1 MKRLPRAALALATLA
16 ALVLLASAA
25 VAAPKMTPKVDN
37 FILFVDYSGSMAMD
51 FQGTNGSKISLAK
64 ATMAAMNEK
73 IPALPYKGGLYT
85 FAPFGKVQE
94 LKPYDKPALGAAIAS
109 LKTDFDIFGRQTN
122 MGDGLAALDPVIGA
136 SSGKIAVILF
146 TDGENNLGSDAVAEA
161 KTLYA
166 KYGNR
171 LCLHVVSYADTT
183 RGKRIIDEIRALSK
197 CVVFS
202 EGAALKN
209 GAVLDQFVKDVFY
222 EEGGAADADKELI
235 VFRSLNFGFDKS
247 AITPEMLPSLEQ
259 ALTILK
265 QRPDLSIVVE
275 GHTDSMG
282 SDDYNQRLSER
293 RAKSV
298 SDWLVQHGIAA
309 SRIEHV
315 GKGKSQLKYD
325 NTTEEGRA
333 LSRRVEIRSK

>member
-1 MKRLPRAALALATLA
+1 MKRLHRLPLALAALA

-25 VAAPKMTPKVDN
+25 LAAPKMTPKVDN

-51 FQGTNGSKISLAK
+51 FKNTNSAKIAQAQAS
-64 ATMAAMNEK
+64 MAAMNQK
-73 IPALPYKGGLYT
+73 IPALPYKGALYT

-94 LKPYDKPALGAAIAS
+94 LKPYDKGALGAAIAS
-109 LKTDFDIFGRQTN
+109 LKTNYDIFGRQTP
-122 MGDGLAALDPVIGA
+122 MGDGFAALDPVIGA

-146 TDGENNLGSDAVAEA
+146 TDGESNLGSDPVAGA
-161 KTLYA
+161 KALYA

-171 LCLHVVSYADTT
+171 LCLHVVSYADTA
-183 RGKRIIDEIRALSK
+183 RGKRVIDEIRGLSK
-197 CVVFS
+197 CVVAAD
-202 EGAALKN
+202 GAALQN
-209 GAVLDQFVKDVFY
+209 AAVLDQFVKDVFY
-222 EEGGAADADKELI
+222 DMGPADADKELI

-247 AITPEMLPSLEQ
+247 SITPDMLPSLEQ
-259 ALTILK
+259 ALLILK

-282 SDDYNQRLSER
+282 ADDYNKRLSDR

-298 SDWLVQHGIAA
+298 VDWLVQHGIAA
-309 SRIEHV
+309 SRIEYAGH
-315 GKGKSQLKYD
+315 GESQLKYD
-325 NTTEEGRA
+325 NSTEEGRA